1 MRENMFQRKHSYLF
15 DRVPSATTLRK
26 RVARTL
32 SEVIMLLYRTIPNPN
47 PKPPKP
53 EEPVPQPPRP
63 EIPPRDPDS
72 PNAPRPNP
80 DMPPMPPG
88 TPPLQV
94 EDSLTLAGTTGSC
107 SLSSGSMTA

>member
-53 EEPVPQPPRP
+53 EEPVPQ
-63 EIPPRDPDS
+63 S
-72 PNAPRPNP
+72 PGAAPGLPCKRRAGS
-80 DMPPMPPG
+80 G
-88 TPPLQV
+88 TP
-94 EDSLTLAGTTGSC
+94 TLAAQSVRGGARTFGGR
-107 SLSSGSMTA
+107 LPVPAPAFA